1 MILHQELPFTQEQL
15 LVETLN
21 LEKIS
26 KSYYKNRVYTF
37 DSRITEVS
45 ISSTECRQ

>member
-1 MILHQELPFTQEQL
+1 MILHEELPFTQEQL

-26 KSYYKNRVYTF
+26 KSYYENRVCTF
-37 DSRITEVS
+37 TSKIL
-45 ISSTECRQ
+45 